1 MAISKVKRRNK
12 QQVKHI
18 EQDYMPTTRDK
29 IIKLL
34 SEAEDGMTFGDLYT
48 KMPNMSPRNVRD
60 HIQQLKNNG
69 RLRMETCR
77 CHAATVYYIL

>member
-12 QQVKHI
+12 QEVKHI
-18 EQDYMPTTRDK
+18 EQDYTLTTREK
-29 IIKLL
+29 IINLL
-34 SEAEDGMTFGDLYT
+34 LEAEDGMTFSDLYN

-77 CHAATVYYIL
+77 CHSSTVYYMA